1 VYPGKIVTG
10 TAVTSG
16 GALAVTGHNSMWLVI
31 GGLTLILARSGHRPA
46 DPETPAGARW
56 LATS

>member
-1 VYPGKIVTG
+1 MYPGKIVTG

-31 GGLTLILARSGHRPA
+31 GGLTLILAG
-46 DPETPAGARW
+46 
-56 LATS
+56 LAIVRLVPKRRRVRGG